1 MAKTELR
8 IFRAREGGSVRGI
21 FNSRSNSI
29 YVVRKTKTL
38 QFYLKNQY
46 KKEKTFKILFQ
57 RLYMYIFHG
66 WVSVTEKSSENIPY
80 FLYSI
85 SKFIYVYVSWLG
97 ISDRDVNNREQRI
110 TKNSNVFFSN
120 SDFSLRKKERG
131 VNEIR
136 LVKKLPS

>member
-1 MAKTELR
+1 MSYEKQRPYNFILK
-8 IFRAREGGSVRGI
+8 INI
-21 FNSRSNSI
+21 KK
-29 YVVRKTKTL
+29 RKHTL
-38 QFYLKNQY
+38 F
-46 KKEKTFKILFQ
+46 FKILFQ

-85 SKFIYVYVSWLG
+85 SKGIYVYVSWLG

-120 SDFSLRKKERG
+120 SDFSLRKKERE

>member
-1 MAKTELR
+1 
-8 IFRAREGGSVRGI
+8 
-21 FNSRSNSI
+21 
-29 YVVRKTKTL
+29 
-38 QFYLKNQY
+38 
-46 KKEKTFKILFQ
+46 
-57 RLYMYIFHG
+57 MY
-66 WVSVTEKSSENIPY
+66 N
-80 FLYSI
+80 
-85 SKFIYVYVSWLG
+85 VYVSWLG